1 MEQLTIHRNIPVK
14 YTADL
19 CIAGAGPAGI
29 AAAVT
34 AARRGVRVLLIDH
47 LAMPGGMST
56 AALVPVFMPCSD
68 GVNFLAAG
76 FGSEVIDRLQKFAA
90 RRNFDSGLSINAEHL
105 KRVYDDLLAESGVEP
120 LYYTRLIDA
129 VVESGR
135 IEALLCN
142 GPSGNFAIK
151 APIFI
156 DATGDG
162 TLSVIAG
169 APFEFGGEN
178 GEVMPSTLCSLWA
191 GIDFAAYRAG
201 GAFSHNDDKMLAKLE
216 EAFQRGE
223 LSVPDFHHTG
233 VFRVSNVA
241 AVGNITHVFDVDATD
256 ERSLTRGV
264 IENRRLLAEYEEF
277 YRRQVAGFAEAE
289 SRLRLGAGHP
299 GVPPDS
305 GRLRA
310 QPRRLRSAAR
320 LPGRDRAIQ
329 LPGGHPS
336 PAAWQGGGDR
346 PQETVPLLLLRQGGK
361 LRHPLPD
368 PAAARRGEPAHLRPM
383 RQLRPSCDGVAP
395 GDPGLL
401 HHRPGSRHGGSTRC
415 GCRNCSAQDRHR
427 RAPERT
433 SWNRRIFSL
442 RKEGLR
448 HRAALALARYFF

>member
-19 CIAGAGPAGI
+19 CITGAGPAGI

-76 FGSEVIDRLQKFAA
+76 FGSEVIDRLQRFAA
-90 RRNFDSGLSINAEHL
+90 RRNFDSGLAINAEHL
-105 KRVYDDLLAESGVEP
+105 KRVYDDLLAESGVKP

-129 VVESGR
+129 V
-135 IEALLCN
+135 EALLCN

-256 ERSLTRGV
+256 EQSLTRGV

-289 SRLRLGAGHP
+289 IVGSGSVLGIRESRRILGDYVLNRDDYEARRDFPDEIGRYNFPADIHPPRPGKEEVIAHKKLFRSFCCGRGESYGIPYRILLPRGVENLLTCGRCVSCDRHVMASLRVIPGCYITGQGAGM
-299 GVPPDS
+299 
-305 GRLRA
+305 
-310 QPRRLRSAAR
+310 AAA
-320 LPGRDRAIQ
+320 L
-329 LPGGHPS
+329 
-336 PAAWQGGGDR
+336 AAAAG
-346 PQETVPLLLLRQGGK
+346 TVPRK
-361 LRHPLPD
+361 ID
-368 PAAARRGEPAHLRPM
+368 TAA
-383 RQLRPSCDGVAP
+383 
-395 GDPGLL
+395 
-401 HHRPGSRHGGSTRC
+401 
-415 GCRNCSAQDRHR
+415 
-427 RAPERT
+427 
-433 SWNRRIFSL
+433 L
-442 RKEGLR
+442 RKELR
-448 HRAALALARYFF
+448 GIGAFFH

>member
-76 FGSEVIDRLQKFAA
+76 FGSEVIDRLRQLSA
-90 RRNFDSGLSINAEHL
+90 RRNFDSGLAINAEHL
-105 KRVYDDLLAESGVEP
+105 KRVYDDLLAESGVKP

-289 SRLRLGAGHP
+289 IVGSGSVLGIRESRRILGDYVLNRDDYEARRDFPDEIGRYNFPADIHPPRPGKEEVIAHKKLFRSFCCGKGESYGIPYRILLPRGVENLLTCGRCVSCDRHVMASLRVIPGCYITGQGAGM
-299 GVPPDS
+299 
-305 GRLRA
+305 
-310 QPRRLRSAAR
+310 AAA
-320 LPGRDRAIQ
+320 L
-329 LPGGHPS
+329 
-336 PAAWQGGGDR
+336 AAAAG
-346 PQETVPLLLLRQGGK
+346 TVPRK
-361 LRHPLPD
+361 ID
-368 PAAARRGEPAHLRPM
+368 TAA
-383 RQLRPSCDGVAP
+383 
-395 GDPGLL
+395 
-401 HHRPGSRHGGSTRC
+401 
-415 GCRNCSAQDRHR
+415 
-427 RAPERT
+427 
-433 SWNRRIFSL
+433 L
-442 RKEGLR
+442 RKELR
-448 HRAALALARYFF
+448 GIGAFFH